1 MNLHPPPA
9 WSPRFQIPWLHALPF
24 PPTFIPRSA
33 PGSGG
38 HSVSDVAQG
47 LPLLGAPST
56 PGDSPSL
63 ATWKAGVSLCREAG
77 FTASSVLQHP
87 HPNTYTH
94 TRAHRHTLGDVP
106 PFPKPGTFPRLCHL
120 PPTHTHT
127 PTSPVSSLKIN
138 ISSHQPFTKA

>member
-1 MNLHPPPA
+1 M
-9 WSPRFQIPWLHALPF
+9 
-24 PPTFIPRSA
+24 
-33 PGSGG
+33 
-38 HSVSDVAQG
+38 SDVAQG
-47 LPLLGAPST
+47 LALLGAPAT

-63 ATWKAGVSLCREAG
+63 ATWKVEVSLCREAG
-77 FTASSVLQHP
+77 FTASSVLQHT

-106 PFPKPGTFPRLCHL
+106 LFPKPGTFPRLCHL

-127 PTSPVSSLKIN
+127 PTSPISSLKIN